1 MRTSAF
7 CTSSTQATW
16 RPSTTGSGADDILEK
31 MSFIHIDSNMV
42 PYISPEEYD
51 EYHEEYVKSGKKVW
65 ESTDVWKQRY
75 TFSGKYGANLMEE
88 VARYAVVAA
97 QVARDLEGQFDVI
110 HAHDWL
116 TYYAGIAAK
125 RVSGKPLVVHMHA
138 TEFDRSG
145 ENINT
150 QVYAIE
156 RAGMM
161 AADRV
166 IAVSNLTRNIVITR
180 YGIPADKVVT
190 VHNAVRFAEN
200 NTEAPE
206 RGVKDKIV
214 TFLGR
219 ITYQKGPD
227 YFVEAAAKVLK
238 RVPDV
243 RFVMA
248 GSGDMMN
255 HVIRRVARLGI
266 ADRFHFTGFLRGED
280 VHKMFQLSDV
290 YIMPSV
296 SEPFGISPLE
306 AMRSNVPVI
315 ISKQSGVAE
324 VLDYA
329 IKVDYWDV
337 DAMADAI
344 YALLCNGRN
353 WLADRGDVTLILGHE
368 RLRTTDASACPLQ
381 GLGYIKETYEEGNAA
396 LKARTLEVEKH
407 DEGMAW
413 GAVYAQYLSPVADV
427 RAQSTGLSI
436 EKQCFVE
443 RKTAF
448 GRSELH
454 PLEKEGGLRVGD
466 KLVIRLVLR
475 LDRAMDYVQLK
486 DSRAACLEPTATL
499 SGYRWTG
506 GFGYYAETKDAS
518 TRFFFDHLGKGTYVL
533 EYSCR
538 VSQVGT
544 YQSGLATVQCAY
556 APEMAAHSSAGTPL
570 QVKE

>member
-1 MRTSAF
+1 MFGWEFPPHIAGGLGTACYGMTRGLARNDVEVIFVMPHASGDEDQRFVKVVNA
-7 CTSSTQATW
+7 SDVEALY
-16 RPSTTGSGADDILEK
+16 GDVASGADDIVKK
-31 MSFIHIDSNMV
+31 MTFIHIDSNMV
-42 PYISPEEYD
+42 PYISPEEYAT
-51 EYHEEYVKSGKKVW
+51 YHEEFMKTGRKVW
-65 ESTDVWKQRY
+65 ETGDVWKQRY

-97 QVARDLEGQFDVI
+97 QVAKELEGQFDVI

-116 TYYAGIAAK
+116 TYFAGIAAK

-150 QVYAIE
+150 QTYAIE
-156 RAGMM
+156 RAGMH

-166 IAVSNLTRNIVITR
+166 IAVSNLTRNIVINK
-180 YGIPADKVVT
+180 YGVPADRVVT
-190 VHNAVRFAEN
+190 VHNAVRFAEKDE
-200 NTEAPE
+200 TLPE
-206 RGVKDKIV
+206 RGVEDKIV

-238 RVPDV
+238 RVPNV

-266 ADRFHFTGFLRGED
+266 ADRFHFTGFLRGDD

-290 YIMPSV
+290 YVMPSV

-329 IKVDYWDV
+329 VKVDYWDV

-344 YALLCNGRN
+344 YGLITYPSLNKMFAEKGLEE
-353 WLADRGDVTLILGHE
+353 VTHL
-368 RLRTTDASACPLQ
+368 
-381 GLGYIKETYEEGNAA
+381 KWNNAA
-396 LKARTLEVEKH
+396 AKIK
-407 DEGMAW
+407 
-413 GAVYAQYLSPVADV
+413 AVYQ
-427 RAQSTGLSI
+427 
-436 EKQCFVE
+436 
-443 RKTAF
+443 
-448 GRSELH
+448 
-454 PLEKEGGLRVGD
+454 
-466 KLVIRLVLR
+466 
-475 LDRAMDYVQLK
+475 
-486 DSRAACLEPTATL
+486 AAI
-499 SGYRWTG
+499 
-506 GFGYYAETKDAS
+506 D
-518 TRFFFDHLGKGTYVL
+518 D
-533 EYSCR
+533 
-538 VSQVGT
+538 Q
-544 YQSGLATVQCAY
+544 
-556 APEMAAHSSAGTPL
+556 
-570 QVKE
+570 

>member
-1 MRTSAF
+1 MFGWEFPPHIAGGLGTACYGMTRGLARNDVEVIFVMPHASGDEDQRFGKVVNA
-7 CTSSTQATW
+7 SDVEALY
-16 RPSTTGSGADDILEK
+16 GDVASGADDIVKK
-31 MSFIHIDSNMV
+31 MTFIHIDSNMV
-42 PYISPEEYD
+42 PYISPEEYAT
-51 EYHEEYVKSGKKVW
+51 YHEEFMKTGRKVW
-65 ESTDVWKQRY
+65 ETGDVWKQRY

-97 QVARDLEGQFDVI
+97 QVAKELEGQFDVI

-116 TYYAGIAAK
+116 TYFAGIAAK

-150 QVYAIE
+150 QTYAIE
-156 RAGMM
+156 RAGMH

-166 IAVSNLTRNIVITR
+166 IAVSNLTRNIVINK
-180 YGIPADKVVT
+180 YGVPADRVVT
-190 VHNAVRFAEN
+190 VHNAVRFAEKDE
-200 NTEAPE
+200 TLPE
-206 RGVKDKIV
+206 RGVEDKIV

-238 RVPDV
+238 RVPNV

-266 ADRFHFTGFLRGED
+266 ADRFHFTGFLRGDD

-290 YIMPSV
+290 YVMPSV

-329 IKVDYWDV
+329 VKVDYWDV

-344 YALLCNGRN
+344 YGLITYPSLNKMFAEKGLEE
-353 WLADRGDVTLILGHE
+353 VTHL
-368 RLRTTDASACPLQ
+368 
-381 GLGYIKETYEEGNAA
+381 KWNNAA
-396 LKARTLEVEKH
+396 AKIK
-407 DEGMAW
+407 
-413 GAVYAQYLSPVADV
+413 AVYQ
-427 RAQSTGLSI
+427 
-436 EKQCFVE
+436 
-443 RKTAF
+443 
-448 GRSELH
+448 
-454 PLEKEGGLRVGD
+454 
-466 KLVIRLVLR
+466 
-475 LDRAMDYVQLK
+475 
-486 DSRAACLEPTATL
+486 AAIDDQ
-499 SGYRWTG
+499 
-506 GFGYYAETKDAS
+506 K
-518 TRFFFDHLGKGTYVL
+518 K
-533 EYSCR
+533 
-538 VSQVGT
+538 
-544 YQSGLATVQCAY
+544 
-556 APEMAAHSSAGTPL
+556 
-570 QVKE
+570 